1 MKQIS
6 DAVLFRQR
14 LGFAFEQASLPGLTD
29 AERTQL
35 LTFVVIG
42 SGPTG
47 VELCGELRDF
57 VAQDV
62 PRLYAGLAPF
72 VRLVLLTSSN
82 KVLKG
87 FDSDLQNAALNVLT
101 SNARGVSIDV
111 RLNAGVQEVTESE
124 VILSDGSAVPYSLAL
139 WAAGIGTLDFVRE
152 TSEAI
157 GPAQTEH
164 DALSRG
170 RLAVDEW
177 MRVYGAPDVFAFGDC
192 AHVVSSPYPATAQ
205 VAAQAGTPRTADCR
219 RLRL

>member
-1 MKQIS
+1 MKGVKCLFMKQI
-6 DAVLFRQR
+6 AVLFRQR

-87 FDSDLQNAALNVLT
+87 FDSDLQNAALNVRRPT
-101 SNARGVSIDV
+101 
-111 RLNAGVQEVTESE
+111 
-124 VILSDGSAVPYSLAL
+124 
-139 WAAGIGTLDFVRE
+139 
-152 TSEAI
+152 
-157 GPAQTEH
+157 
-164 DALSRG
+164 RG
-170 RLAVDEW
+170 RLH
-177 MRVYGAPDVFAFGDC
+177 RRAPERA
-192 AHVVSSPYPATAQ
+192 
-205 VAAQAGTPRTADCR
+205 CR
-219 RLRL
+219 R